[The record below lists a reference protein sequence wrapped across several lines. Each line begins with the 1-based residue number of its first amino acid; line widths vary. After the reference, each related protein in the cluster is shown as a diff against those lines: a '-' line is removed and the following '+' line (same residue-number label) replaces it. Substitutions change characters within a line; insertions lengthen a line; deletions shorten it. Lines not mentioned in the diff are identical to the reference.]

1 VSERRPDPVLPDPTS
16 AIAAPASTEPDE
28 VRARTAH
35 AAQLDANPSCP
46 TCGREADG
54 LLTLRQVARKLN
66 VSERTVRREVAA
78 GRFHCVRIGRSV
90 RFTRNDVVRFVAAAR
105 E

>member
-1 VSERRPDPVLPDPTS
+1 MPERRPVPVLPDAT
-16 AIAAPASTEPDE
+16 IADDAASTA
-28 VRARTAH
+28 RAARRQTS
-35 AAQLDANPSCP
+35 PPCP
-46 TCGREADG
+46 ACGREPDA

-90 RFTRNDVVRFVAAAR
+90 RFTHNDVVRFVAAAR

>member
-1 VSERRPDPVLPDPTS
+1 MSKHRRDLVE
-16 AIAAPASTEPDE
+16 ARASGA
-28 VRARTAH
+28 RAGGR
-35 AAQLDANPSCP
+35 DDCPSCP
-46 TCGREADG
+46 TCGRASDA
-54 LLTLRQVARKLN
+54 LLTLRQVARRLN
-66 VSERTVRREVAA
+66 VSVRTVRREVAS